1 MHRIKTLGGLI
12 VLPGFQKETFMAKR
26 IEFKTLGADMIEV
39 RPTDTKNKGKATL
52 LLYQT
57 ARCPMEILDESCPG
71 AWASDYKEVAG
82 NVYCGIGIKIDDE
95 WVWRWNAGTEGNIG
109 EGKSTAS
116 DAFKRAAT
124 MWGIGREL
132 YNTPRVK
139 IDCPDSY
146 YYNDKMTMTFSV
158 KEIEWDEN
166 RRCKRLVIVDRFGKE
181 VYNYGGDGQVENET
195 RIQMTKHNKPNSE
208 ILRSFCSEKK
218 REEGVDQDDLLRFYN
233 WYYDRVDAYS
243 NTLKPEI
250 IWNSWCSHRK
260 TA

>member
-1 MHRIKTLGGLI
+1 
-12 VLPGFQKETFMAKR
+12 
-26 IEFKTLGADMIEV
+26 MIEV

-71 AWASDYKEVAG
+71 EWASDYKEVAG
-82 NVYCGIGIKIDDE
+82 NVYCGIGIKIEDE

-158 KEIEWDEN
+158 QEIEWDEI

-181 VYNYGGDGQVENET
+181 VFNWSKEGEKKWTISTKQENV
-195 RIQMTKHNKPNSE
+195 QMISQQKNTD
-208 ILRSFCSEKK
+208 ILRDFCSEKK
-218 REEGVDQDDLLRFYN
+218 TEEGVDKSDLKRFYDF
-233 WYYDRVDAYS
+233 YYEKVDS
-243 NTLKPEI
+243 WENRLKPEI
-250 IWNSWCSHRK
+250 IWERWQK
-260 TA
+260 TRRVA

>member
-1 MHRIKTLGGLI
+1 
-12 VLPGFQKETFMAKR
+12 
-26 IEFKTLGADMIEV
+26 MIEV

-71 AWASDYKEVAG
+71 EWASDYKEVAG

-158 KEIEWDEN
+158 QEIEWDEI

-181 VYNYGGDGQVENET
+181 VFNWSKEGEKKWTISTKQENV
-195 RIQMTKHNKPNSE
+195 QMISQQKNTD
-208 ILRSFCSEKK
+208 ILRDFCSEKK
-218 REEGVDQDDLLRFYN
+218 TEEGVDKSDLKRFYDF
-233 WYYDRVDAYS
+233 YYEKVDS
-243 NTLKPEI
+243 WENRLKPEI
-250 IWNSWCSHRK
+250 IWERWQK
-260 TA
+260 TRRVA

>member
-1 MHRIKTLGGLI
+1 VAISGNTLNKKLIDMKDIKFRTLG
-12 VLPGFQKETFMAKR
+12 P
-26 IEFKTLGADMIEV
+26 DMIEV

-71 AWASDYKEVAG
+71 EWASDYKEVAG

-132 YNTPRVK
+132 YNTPKIK

-146 YYNDKMTMTFSV
+146 YYNDKLTMTFSV
-158 KEIEWDEN
+158 AEIGWDEN
-166 RRCKRLVIVDRFGKE
+166 RRCTRLIIVDRFGKT
-181 VYNYGGDGQVENET
+181 VYTLGKDIPQPERKKEEPKCNCD
-195 RIQMTKHNKPNSE
+195 
-208 ILRSFCSEKK
+208 ILKDFCSKK
-218 REEGVDQDDLLRFYN
+218 KQEEGIDKDDLLRFYQFYSERCLD
-233 WYYDRVDAYS
+233 WSGEFKVDRLWAKWL
-243 NTLKPEI
+243 TTK
-250 IWNSWCSHRK
+250 R
-260 TA
+260 

>member
-1 MHRIKTLGGLI
+1 
-12 VLPGFQKETFMAKR
+12 MAKR

-71 AWASDYKEVAG
+71 EWASDYKEVAG

-158 KEIEWDEN
+158 QEIEWDEI

-181 VYNYGGDGQVENET
+181 VFNWSKEGEKKWTISTKQENV
-195 RIQMTKHNKPNSE
+195 QMISQQKNTD
-208 ILRSFCSEKK
+208 ILRDFCSEKK
-218 REEGVDQDDLLRFYN
+218 TEEGVDKSDLKRFYDF
-233 WYYDRVDAYS
+233 YYEKVDS
-243 NTLKPEI
+243 WENRLKPEI
-250 IWNSWCSHRK
+250 IWERWQK
-260 TA
+260 TRRVA

>member
-1 MHRIKTLGGLI
+1 MKEIK
-12 VLPGFQKETFMAKR
+12 FR
-26 IEFKTLGADMIEV
+26 TLGADMIEV

-82 NVYCGIGIKIDDE
+82 NVYCGIGIKIEDE
-95 WVWRWNAGTEGNIG
+95 WIWRWNAGTEGNIG

-116 DAFKRAAT
+116 DAFKRSAVC
-124 MWGIGREL
+124 WGIGREL
-132 YNTPRVK
+132 YTTPRVK

-181 VYNYGGDGQVENET
+181 VYNYGDGEKKKVDV
-195 RIQMTKHNKPNSE
+195 QMTSQKDNIT
-208 ILRSFCSEKK
+208 ILRDFCSNKK
-218 REEGVDQDDLLRFYN
+218 VEEGIDLGELTRFFNFYKDTVDKWAN
-233 WYYDRVDAYS
+233 KVI
-243 NTLKPEI
+243 PEKL
-250 IWNSWCSHRK
+250 WTRWEGTRR

>member
-1 MHRIKTLGGLI
+1 
-12 VLPGFQKETFMAKR
+12 MAKK
-26 IEFKTLGADMIEV
+26 IEFRTLGADMIEV
-39 RPTDTKNKGKATL
+39 RPTDTKYKGKATL

-71 AWASDYKEVAG
+71 EWASDYKEVGG

-132 YNTPRVK
+132 YNSPKVK

-146 YYNDKMTMTFSV
+146 YYNDKLTMTFSV
-158 KEIEWDEN
+158 AEIGWDEN
-166 RRCKRLVIVDRFGKE
+166 RRCTRLIIVDKFGQTVYVMSDKDKPAAKEEKKEEKLDNLDILTRFCG
-181 VYNYGGDGQVENET
+181 
-195 RIQMTKHNKPNSE
+195 
-208 ILRSFCSEKK
+208 EKK
-218 REEGVDQDDLLRFYN
+218 REEGTDLEELKRFYN
-233 WYYDRVDAYS
+233 FYKERMLDWK
-243 NTLKPEI
+243 NTVKPETL
-250 IWNSWCSHRK
+250 WDKWQK
-260 TA
+260 TKYN

>member
-1 MHRIKTLGGLI
+1 
-12 VLPGFQKETFMAKR
+12 MAKNR
-26 IEFKTLGADMIEV
+26 IEFKTLGVDMIEV

-82 NVYCGIGIKIDDE
+82 NVYCGIGIKIEDE
-95 WVWRWNAGTEGNIG
+95 WIWRWNAGTEGNIG

-132 YNTPRVK
+132 YNTPKVK

-158 KEIEWDEN
+158 QEIEWDEN
-166 RRCKRLVIVDRFGKE
+166 RRCMKLVIVDRFGKC
-181 VYNYGGDGQVENET
+181 VYEWSREEKKQVPIKMVT
-195 RIQMTKHNKPNSE
+195 DKDNKT
-208 ILRSFCSEKK
+208 ILREFCRERIKDEPEWREDIIKFGTFYSEKLDQEAWKGEFKVDKLYESWTAK
-218 REEGVDQDDLLRFYN
+218 RY
-233 WYYDRVDAYS
+233 
-243 NTLKPEI
+243 
-250 IWNSWCSHRK
+250 RK
-260 TA
+260 SS

>member
-1 MHRIKTLGGLI
+1 
-12 VLPGFQKETFMAKR
+12 
-26 IEFKTLGADMIEV
+26 MIEV
-39 RPTDTKNKGKATL
+39 RPTDTKYKGKATL

-158 KEIEWDEN
+158 QEIEWDEI

-181 VYNYGGDGQVENET
+181 VFNWSKEGEKKGTISTKQENV
-195 RIQMTKHNKPNSE
+195 QMISQQKNTD
-208 ILRSFCSEKK
+208 ILRDFCSEKK
-218 REEGVDQDDLLRFYN
+218 TEEGVDKSDLKRFYDF
-233 WYYDRVDAYS
+233 YYEKVDS
-243 NTLKPEI
+243 WENRLKPEI
-250 IWNSWCSHRK
+250 IWERWQK
-260 TA
+260 TRRVA